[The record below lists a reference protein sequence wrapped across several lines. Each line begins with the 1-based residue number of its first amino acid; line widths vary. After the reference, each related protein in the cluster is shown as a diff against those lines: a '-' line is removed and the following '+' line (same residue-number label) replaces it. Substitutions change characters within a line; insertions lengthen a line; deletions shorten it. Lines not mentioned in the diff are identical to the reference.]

1 MLTLARLVLL
11 KPVLGVVFYFYATL
25 NILNLHGVGIQA
37 PELLLWLGISMA
49 GMYIQSQFQSN
60 LVAKLVVPNRNL

>member
-11 KPVLGVVFYFYATL
+11 KHVLVVVFYFYATL

-37 PELLLWLGISMA
+37 TESLLWLGISKA
-49 GMYIQSQFQSN
+49 GMYIPSQLQSN
-60 LVAKLVVPNRNL
+60 LVAKLVVTN